1 MCPRSFETATTS
13 GPTRV
18 LLRIG
23 EVGTPPPIRMK
34 KKSKERARDEK
45 TSSLPFKTPPLPQQ
59 NLLAAVFL
67 VPNRKER
74 ELLST
79 QKRARNDYD
88 ERIPTLSKE
97 WERTSNRDLMRRK
110 RRRERRRRTPS
121 AKTARSRRER
131 ETHVV
136 RFDPRE
142 HRTVA
147 PSAVDA
153 LSLTAGPDSPT
164 RNCRLRARSPQAF
177 RPATPPRRTIAHP
190 ARWRAIPC
198 LWIARGGGACL
209 LVVKRTPD
217 GRNLPRTSEHQ
228 C

>member
-1 MCPRSFETATTS
+1 
-13 GPTRV
+13 
-18 LLRIG
+18 
-23 EVGTPPPIRMK
+23 VGTPPPIRMK

-142 HRTVA
+142 QHAFLRHLLRTPVG
-147 PSAVDA
+147 PPRWDFQ
-153 LSLTAGPDSPT
+153 LQKPLHSLISP
-164 RNCRLRARSPQAF
+164 RPRKKEQKDQYKPPKKNKGADRKILRCSEIQLRAF
-177 RPATPPRRTIAHP
+177 
-190 ARWRAIPC
+190 
-198 LWIARGGGACL
+198 
-209 LVVKRTPD
+209 
-217 GRNLPRTSEHQ
+217 
-228 C
+228 